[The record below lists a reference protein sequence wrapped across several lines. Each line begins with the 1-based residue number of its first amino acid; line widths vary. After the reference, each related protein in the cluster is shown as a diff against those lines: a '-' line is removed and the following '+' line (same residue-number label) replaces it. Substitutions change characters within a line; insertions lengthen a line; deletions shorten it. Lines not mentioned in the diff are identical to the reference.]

1 MVPDF
6 VLSAS
11 ATLTHGILRGQC
23 IIIAILQLSKVRL
36 REVITC
42 SRSQLMGLLFEPRL
56 DLERQ
61 TQEAVE
67 HGVFYNNEEFFV
79 FFFFK
84 SFIFKQT
91 F

>member
-1 MVPDF
+1 MPDF

-42 SRSQLMGLLFEPRL
+42 ARSQLMGLLFERRL

-67 HGVFYNNEEFFV
+67 HGVFYNNEV
-79 FFFFK
+79 FFFFLK
-84 SFIFKQT
+84 ALFLNRLFKGA
-91 F
+91 